1 MEKLGT
7 LYYLGYHD
15 ARAMM
20 PKIKEYLFSQRA
32 D

>member
-1 MEKLGT
+1 MEKLGE

-20 PKIKEYLFSQRA
+20 PKIREYLGIGTSA
-32 D
+32 

>member
-1 MEKLGT
+1 MEKLGA

-20 PKIKEYLFSQRA
+20 PKIKEYLGIQRA